1 MLGSGSEAEK
11 QNRCCIHS
19 SPLTGLLIGK
29 YYLHLIYSNS
39 RWKHTMDVIP
49 FFKLMAD
56 RGASDLFFSVGT
68 PPHMKVEGETS
79 AVGEKPLSSQQ
90 MIEIS
95 SSIMNDTQ
103 RKEFEATMELNLAIS
118 VEGIGRYRINLF
130 RQRGE
135 VAMVVRYIKGI
146 IPSLDELNLPPILS
160 KVIMEKRGLVLIV
173 GSTGSGK
180 STALASM
187 IDYRNSNFSGHILSI
202 EDPVEY
208 LHHHKKSVVDQREVG
223 IDTHTYD
230 NALEN
235 AMREAPDV
243 ILIGEIRDRSTMK
256 HAIAYAETG
265 HLCLSTL
272 HANNANQTMDRIINF
287 FPEEAKQQLL
297 LDLSL
302 NLRAIISLRLI
313 PGLEAKRVPAVEVLV
328 VTPYISDLIVQGKID
343 EIKEVMGRSV
353 ELGMQTF
360 DQALFH
366 LYKAGK
372 ISQENAIAYADSK
385 NNVGLK
391 IRLSEE
397 GKIDSDSDLTIQRN
411 EFDKF

>member
-1 MLGSGSEAEK
+1 
-11 QNRCCIHS
+11 
-19 SPLTGLLIGK
+19 
-29 YYLHLIYSNS
+29 
-39 RWKHTMDVIP
+39 MDVIP